1 MRWRWRTQEGTVR
14 GDLQP
19 ASTVKPARGRDV
31 RHIRP
36 VADEDFMFV
45 ILSFLM
51 SLALVTLAYAQ
62 SRNFVMRR
70 LRYVDAVQHALAPF
84 IAGIGAAAVTWPIFA
99 LLPLVGLGTA
109 LSVGFA
115 VGADVAASAR
125 AAPHSVPRY

>member
-1 MRWRWRTQEGTVR
+1 
-14 GDLQP
+14 
-19 ASTVKPARGRDV
+19 
-31 RHIRP
+31 
-36 VADEDFMFV
+36 MFV
-45 ILSFLM
+45 ILSFLI

-70 LRYVDAVQHALAPF
+70 LRYVDAVQNTVAPF

-115 VGADVAASAR
+115 VGAGVAAGAR
-125 AAPHSVPRY
+125 AVRHSLPRY